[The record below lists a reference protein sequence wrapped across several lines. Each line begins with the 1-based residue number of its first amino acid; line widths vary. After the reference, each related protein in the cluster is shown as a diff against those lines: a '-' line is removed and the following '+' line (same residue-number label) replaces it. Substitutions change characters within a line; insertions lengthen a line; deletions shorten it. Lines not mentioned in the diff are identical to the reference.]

1 MANLNGFNAH
11 DVDPAA
17 DFDAIPAGKYL
28 ALITASEVKPTK
40 SGSGSYLELTFEILE
55 GAYKG
60 RKLWSRLNL
69 DNESETAVK
78 IARAE
83 LSSVCRAVNVMTPQ
97 DSCELHNL
105 PLTIKVRCKKRKDTG
120 DIENVISN
128 YERAGAAAAPRPAA
142 ANSSVAP
149 WKRG

>member
-1 MANLNGFNAH
+1 MASLNGFDANE
-11 DVDPAA
+11 VEPTT
-17 DFDAIPAGKYL
+17 DFDAIPGGKYL
-28 ALITASEVKPTK
+28 AVIAASEVKPTK
-40 SGSGSYLELTFEILE
+40 SGTGSYLELTFEILE
-55 GAYKG
+55 GPYKA

-83 LSSVCRAVNVMTPQ
+83 LSAVCRAVNVLTPQ
-97 DSCELHNL
+97 DSFELHNL

-128 YERAGAAAAPRPAA
+128 YERAGAASPSQPPAA
-142 ANSSVAP
+142 KSSVAP